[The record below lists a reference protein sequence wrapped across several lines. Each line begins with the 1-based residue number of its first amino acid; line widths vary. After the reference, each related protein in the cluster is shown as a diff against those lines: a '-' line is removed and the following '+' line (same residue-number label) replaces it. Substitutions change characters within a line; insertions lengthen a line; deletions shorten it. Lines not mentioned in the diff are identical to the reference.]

1 MAKKTRKRITI
12 NAFERAAEQGLPELI
27 TIEWTG
33 INIEIKPTL
42 SLGEMYGFVN
52 GVVSACV
59 DTTTGVY
66 NAEIKDFAIK
76 MMVLENYANFTLP
89 KNSEKSYDLIYRT
102 DAFFKVRENINPVQ
116 FEEMCNA
123 IDEKIEYV
131 LKSNIET
138 ANRQINEMY
147 TSMDG
152 IQNQLSSLLSEINE
166 DDIKNLL
173 GALTKGDVDE
183 EKLMNAYLSGK
194 TQDNSQPT
202 IIETPT
208 K

>member
-52 GVVSACV
+52 G
-59 DTTTGVY
+59 Y